1 MRKKKFN
8 AALYKAE
15 EIAGIKHY
23 EPASNAGE
31 EAKNDKKET
40 VNEEKFKLL
49 SNVAGDMKFENAAWF
64 QSAVPGES
72 APEKCVGTGNV
83 YTSAVGGA
91 INPDGDK
98 KKNMEDYIKKS
109 SGNIS
114 EKTIKDVTS
123 ADEKRLKKVK
133 EIFEKEGYIPSGN
146 FGENTDEKEKTADL
160 FRSGG
165 SYLQDD
171 IAADGFGGS
180 GGNGG
185 SGKDKDGKN
194 KKNKNSG
201 GLKIAVA
208 VLSVALALT
217 GGLLSYVAFTPGNA
231 DYTLEASYKRA
242 FSGTVTYVDNMD
254 LYMSKILATKDSGAK
269 QKYLS
274 EVIVNAE
281 LCENGLQELPLN
293 DESKFYTAKLVN
305 QVGDYSKFLNKKL
318 IDGGSVSSSER
329 ESYKKLH
336 SGVLDLKDSL
346 ATVSADFDDINF
358 SSLKKGGVVLDS
370 LDTLQNISAEYP
382 ELIYDGPFSDGKNE
396 RIPKGIAGDKVTEED
411 VKSIIT
417 TSFKDYGVKDV
428 KVGGKNKSEIESF
441 VVTAKSDTGDIFA
454 MVSETG
460 GKIILFTV
468 NYGDTVGGENGTD
481 EASEEDLNAGY
492 EFLKSLKIDDMKA
505 VWSANAEGVST
516 INYAYELKGVIC
528 YSDLIKVKVVGG
540 KVVGMEATSYYLNHT
555 ERTLPVA
562 LFDSEECKKEVFEE
576 IEITSCRKA
585 LVPAGTSSEVLC
597 YEYAGVYDDITYY
610 VYISA
615 IDKKQVEM
623 FKVVSG
629 TEGELLM

>member
-1 MRKKKFN
+1 
-8 AALYKAE
+8 
-15 EIAGIKHY
+15 
-23 EPASNAGE
+23 
-31 EAKNDKKET
+31 
-40 VNEEKFKLL
+40 
-49 SNVAGDMKFENAAWF
+49 
-64 QSAVPGES
+64 
-72 APEKCVGTGNV
+72 
-83 YTSAVGGA
+83 
-91 INPDGDK
+91 
-98 KKNMEDYIKKS
+98 
-109 SGNIS
+109 
-114 EKTIKDVTS
+114 
-123 ADEKRLKKVK
+123 
-133 EIFEKEGYIPSGN
+133 
-146 FGENTDEKEKTADL
+146 
-160 FRSGG
+160 
-165 SYLQDD
+165 
-171 IAADGFGGS
+171 
-180 GGNGG
+180 
-185 SGKDKDGKN
+185 
-194 KKNKNSG
+194 
-201 GLKIAVA
+201 
-208 VLSVALALT
+208 
-217 GGLLSYVAFTPGNA
+217 
-231 DYTLEASYKRA
+231 
-242 FSGTVTYVDNMD
+242 
-254 LYMSKILATKDSGAK
+254 MSKILATKDRGAK

-336 SGVLDLKDSL
+336 GGVLDLKDSL

-382 ELIYDGPFSDGKNE
+382 ELIYDGPFSDGKKE

-411 VKSIIT
+411 VKSIIIAA
-417 TSFKDYGVKDV
+417 FKDYGVKDV

-468 NYGDTVGGENGTD
+468 NYGDTVGGETGMD
-481 EASEEDLNAGY
+481 GASEEDLNAGY
-492 EFLKSLKIDDMKA
+492 AFLKSLKINDMKA

-528 YSDLIKVKVVGG
+528 YSDLIKVKVAGG
-540 KVVGMEATSYYLNHT
+540 KVVGMEASSYYLNHT

-576 IEITSCRKA
+576 IEISSCRKA
-585 LVPAGTSSEVLC
+585 LVPVGTSSEVLC